1 MFKLSNGKEFSR
13 LVINCFD
20 TTLGYITKSE
30 KGEYSFKLVSCESM
44 LHRLMLAG
52 LSESSS
58 SKEID
63 YWMQEHLTVSQNR
76 ANRSSFYQEGYRTLE
91 DEIYTVNSFVDCP
104 ARSWYYDSQETGIV
118 SNSSYLG
125 AQPKWV
131 GKASA
136 WLKKD
141 CLGGEAITE
150 TLISLFLTSC
160 LNVQEFE
167 ARYVGYCVFCPQE
180 DTCLSRSFLKEGESF
195 IPLYDAIRALKTKEQ
210 EFMDFEGKLEYID
223 SVYKTVLGYSCK
235 RWLLRVLT
243 LDVMFRNTDRHLSNL
258 GFVADRQG
266 NLRIAPILDNG
277 LALGVSEGAYYDLA
291 NTITGIGF
299 RIKPYGLTVGYLE
312 KYINPSYFAFSVV
325 KLVKYLKMENFPK
338 SELQN
343 KLLLA
348 FFNILVRYYPKDTL
362 GADTKQELEKHFG
375 PFTTK
380 RFLYR

>member
-13 LVINCFD
+13 LVINCFE
-20 TTLGYITKSE
+20 TTLGYITKSD
-30 KGEYSFKLVSCESM
+30 KGEYSFKLLDCESM
-44 LHRLMLAG
+44 LHKLVLAG

-58 SKEID
+58 SKEIA

-76 ANRSSFYQEGYRTLE
+76 ANRSSFYTKGYWTLE
-91 DEIYTVNSFVDCP
+91 DEIYLVNSFEDCP
-104 ARSWYYDSQETGIV
+104 ARSWHYDSQETGII

-150 TLISLFLTSC
+150 TLISLFITSC
-160 LNVQEFE
+160 LNVQELE
-167 ARYVGYCVFCPQE
+167 AGYVGYCVFCPQD

-195 IPLYDAIRALKTKEQ
+195 IPLYDAIRALKPKEQ
-210 EFMDFEGKLEYID
+210 EFMDFEGKLEYIN
-223 SVYKTVLGYSCK
+223 SVYEGVLDYSCK

-258 GFVADRQG
+258 GFISDRQG
-266 NLRIAPILDNG
+266 NLRIAPIFDNG

-291 NTITGIGF
+291 NTITGLGF
-299 RIKPYGLTVGYLE
+299 RIKPYQLTVGYLE
-312 KYINPSYFAFSVV
+312 KYINSSYFAFSVV

-338 SELQN
+338 SKLQN

-348 FFNILVRYYPKDTL
+348 FFNILVHYYPKDTL
-362 GADTKQELEKHFG
+362 GVDTKQELEKHFG
-375 PFTTK
+375 PFSYK
-380 RFLYR
+380 RFL

>member
-13 LVINCFD
+13 LVITCFD
-20 TTLGYITKSE
+20 TTLGYITKSSN
-30 KGEYSFKLVSCESM
+30 GEYSFKLVSCESM
-44 LHRLMLAG
+44 LQKLILAG

-58 SKEID
+58 SKWIAH
-63 YWMQEHLTVSQNR
+63 WMQEHLTVSQNR
-76 ANRSSFYQEGYRTLE
+76 ANRSSFYPEGCRTLE
-91 DEIYTVNSFVDCP
+91 DETYEVSSFQDCP

-150 TLISLFLTSC
+150 TLISLFITSC
-160 LNVQEFE
+160 LNVQELE
-167 ARYVGYCVFCPQE
+167 AGYVGYCVFCPQD

-195 IPLYDAIRALKTKEQ
+195 IPLYDAVRALKPKEQ
-210 EFMDFEGKLEYID
+210 EFMDFEDKLEYIN
-223 SVYKTVLGYSCK
+223 SVYKAVLGYSCK

-258 GFVADRQG
+258 GFIADRQG
-266 NLRIAPILDNG
+266 NLRIAPIFDNG
-277 LALGVSEGAYYDLA
+277 LALGVSEGAYYDLQK
-291 NTITGIGF
+291 TITGLGF
-299 RIKPYGLTVGYLE
+299 RVKPYQLTVRYLE

-348 FFNILVRYYPKDTL
+348 FFNILVHYFPKDTL
-362 GADTKQELEKHFG
+362 GVDTKQELEKHFG
-375 PFTTK
+375 PFSSK
-380 RFLYR
+380 RFL

>member
-1 MFKLSNGKEFSR
+1 
-13 LVINCFD
+13 
-20 TTLGYITKSE
+20 
-30 KGEYSFKLVSCESM
+30 
-44 LHRLMLAG
+44 MLAG

-136 WLKKD
+136 WIKKD

-266 NLRIAPILDNG
+266 NLRIAPIFDNG
-277 LALGVSEGAYYDLA
+277 LALRVSEGAYYDLA

-380 RFLYR
+380 RFIYR

>member
-1 MFKLSNGKEFSR
+1 
-13 LVINCFD
+13 
-20 TTLGYITKSE
+20 
-30 KGEYSFKLVSCESM
+30 M
-44 LHRLMLAG
+44 LHKLILAG

-58 SKEID
+58 SKWIAH
-63 YWMQEHLTVSQNR
+63 WMQEHLTVSQNR
-76 ANRSSFYQEGYRTLE
+76 ANRSSFYPEGCRTLE
-91 DEIYTVNSFVDCP
+91 DEIYVVSSFQDCP

-150 TLISLFLTSC
+150 TLISLFITSC
-160 LNVQEFE
+160 LNVQELE
-167 ARYVGYCVFCPQE
+167 AGYVGYCVFCPQD

-195 IPLYDAIRALKTKEQ
+195 IPLYDAVRALKPEEQ
-210 EFMDFEGKLEYID
+210 EFMDFEGKLEYIN
-223 SVYKTVLGYSCK
+223 SVYKAVLGYSCK

-266 NLRIAPILDNG
+266 NLRIAPIFDNG
-277 LALGVSEGAYYDLA
+277 LALGVSGGAYYDLA
-291 NTITGIGF
+291 NTITGLGF
-299 RIKPYGLTVGYLE
+299 RIKPYQLTVGYLE
-312 KYINPSYFAFSVV
+312 KYIHPSYFAFSVV

-338 SELQN
+338 SKLQN

-348 FFNILVRYYPKDTL
+348 FFNILVHYYPKDTF
-362 GADTKQELEKHFG
+362 GVDTKQELEKHFG
-375 PFTTK
+375 PFSYK
-380 RFLYR
+380 RFL

>member
-1 MFKLSNGKEFSR
+1 MFRLSDGKEFSR

-30 KGEYSFKLVSCESM
+30 KGEYSFKLLNCETM

-58 SKEID
+58 SKEIA

-76 ANRSSFYQEGYRTLE
+76 ANRSSFYPEGCRTLE
-91 DEIYTVNSFVDCP
+91 DEIYVVNSFEDCP
-104 ARSWYYDSQETGIV
+104 ARSWHYDSQVTGTI

-125 AQPKWV
+125 AQTKWV

-141 CLGGEAITE
+141 YVGGEAITE
-150 TLISLFLTSC
+150 TLVSLFLTSC
-160 LNVQEFE
+160 LNIQEFE
-167 ARYVGYCVFCPQE
+167 AGYVGYCVFCPQD

-195 IPLYDAIRALKTKEQ
+195 IPLYDAIRALKPKEQ

-223 SVYKTVLGYSCK
+223 SVYEGVLGYSCK
-235 RWLLRVLT
+235 RWLLKVLT

-258 GFVADRQG
+258 GFIADRQG
-266 NLRIAPILDNG
+266 NLRIAPIFDNG

-291 NTITGIGF
+291 NTITGLGF
-299 RIKPYGLTVGYLE
+299 RIKPYALTVGYLE
-312 KYINPSYFAFSVV
+312 KHIDPSYFAFSVV
-325 KLVKYLKMENFPK
+325 KLVKYLKRENFPK

-362 GADTKQELEKHFG
+362 GVDTKQELEKHFG
-375 PFTTK
+375 PITNK
-380 RFLYR
+380 RFVYR

>member
-1 MFKLSNGKEFSR
+1 MFRLSNGKEFSR

-30 KGEYSFKLVSCESM
+30 KGEYSFKLLNCETM
-44 LHRLMLAG
+44 LHKLVLAG

-58 SKEID
+58 SKEIA

-76 ANRSSFYQEGYRTLE
+76 ANRSSFYPEGYRTLE

-104 ARSWYYDSQETGIV
+104 ARSWHYDSQQTGTI

-125 AQPKWV
+125 AQTKWV

-141 CLGGEAITE
+141 YVGGEAITE
-150 TLISLFLTSC
+150 TLVSMFLTSC
-160 LNVQEFE
+160 LNVQELE
-167 ARYVGYCVFCPQE
+167 AGYVGYCVFCPQD

-195 IPLYDAIRALKTKEQ
+195 IPLYDAIRALKPKEK

-223 SVYKTVLGYSCK
+223 SVYEGVLGYSCK
-235 RWLLRVLT
+235 RSLLRVLT

-258 GFVADRQG
+258 GFIADRQG
-266 NLRIAPILDNG
+266 NFRIAPIFDNG

-291 NTITGIGF
+291 NTISGIGF

-312 KYINPSYFAFSVV
+312 KYTNPSYFAFSIV

-348 FFNILVRYYPKDTL
+348 FFNILVRYYPKDAL

-380 RFLYR
+380 RFIYR

>member
-1 MFKLSNGKEFSR
+1 MFRLSDGKEFSR

-20 TTLGYITKSE
+20 TTLGYITKPE
-30 KGEYSFKLVSCESM
+30 KGKYYFKLLNCESM
-44 LHRLMLAG
+44 LHKLVLAG
-52 LSESSS
+52 LSESSP
-58 SKEID
+58 SKEIA

-76 ANRSSFYQEGYRTLE
+76 VNRSSFYPEGCRTLE
-91 DEIYTVNSFVDCP
+91 DEIYVVNSFEDCP
-104 ARSWYYDSQETGIV
+104 ARSWHYDSQRTGII

-141 CLGGEAITE
+141 YVGGEAITE
-150 TLISLFLTSC
+150 TLVSLFLTSC
-160 LNVQEFE
+160 LNVQELE
-167 ARYVGYCVFCPQE
+167 AGYVGYCVFCPQD

-195 IPLYDAIRALKTKEQ
+195 IPLYDAIRALKPKEQ

-223 SVYKTVLGYSCK
+223 SVYKGVLGYSCK
-235 RWLLRVLT
+235 QWLLKVLT

-258 GFVADRQG
+258 GFIADRQG
-266 NLRIAPILDNG
+266 NLRITPIFDNG

-312 KYINPSYFAFSVV
+312 KYINPSYFAFSIV
-325 KLVKYLKMENFPK
+325 KLVKYLKRENFPK

-348 FFNILVRYYPKDTL
+348 FFNILVRYYPKDAL

-380 RFLYR
+380 RFIYR